1 MGLLSHME
9 AIRARDLELQFSGA
23 NEISSQKKKIVD
35 YHSFSDRAALKQ
47 SAVLVPFG
55 KRFFMR
61 YEHGFDAASI
71 LKSISTV
78 DFWNGTVP
86 QHQEWHTFSGDEL
99 EPFYQLFSDDVVQ
112 NLTHIHVKSFV
123 ILADVPIKAIMIV
136 TDAEIERERIDDFI
150 PNLADFIAADI
161 SNDGSIMSAPIFS
174 VTPMLDCGS
183 IFTISTKEA
192 IAEVADSF
200 CVDAEALDLLFPV
213 VLSEANNRIRRILSS
228 TDYCFPGNEFK
239 ISIIFT
245 QASSLD
251 SDLLQ
256 FQLQKHFASLFGASA
271 SKIIVESTQS

>member
-9 AIRARDLELQFSGA
+9 AIRARDLEFRFFGA
-23 NEISSQKKKIVD
+23 NGITSQKKKIAD
-35 YHSFSDRAALKQ
+35 YHSFAERAALRQ

-71 LKSISTV
+71 FKSISSI

-86 QHQEWHTFSGDEL
+86 QHQKWHTFTGDEL
-99 EPFYQLFSDDVVQ
+99 EPFYQLFSESVVHG
-112 NLTHIHVKSFV
+112 LTHIHVKSFV
-123 ILADVPIKAIMIV
+123 ILADVPIKAIMLV
-136 TDAEIERERIDDFI
+136 TDEEIEQESIDAFI

-161 SNDGSIMSAPIFS
+161 SNVESIMSAPIFS
-174 VTPMLDCGS
+174 GTPPIDHGS
-183 IFTISTKEA
+183 VFTVSTKEA

-200 CVDAEALDLLFPV
+200 YVDAEALDILFPV
-213 VLSEANNRIRRILSS
+213 ILSEANNRIRKILSS

-245 QASSLD
+245 QACSLD

-256 FQLQKHFASLFGASA
+256 FQLQKCFASLFGASA